1 MKKVLVVDIGGT
13 NVKAMI
19 SREERR
25 KFASGGALA
34 PRQLHVMLDGKL
46 DDWKYDVVSVG
57 FPAPVR
63 NGRILTDPKNLGR
76 GWTRFNFEKAFGKP
90 VRVVNDA
97 AMQALGS
104 YRGGRMLFIGLG
116 TGFGSALVWNGTV
129 LPLELSELPYL
140 NEGTIEDHV
149 GKAGFKQ
156 IGRKTWENEVDR
168 ILVHLQRALWSITSY
183 SAEAT
188 PSCSSICLLEWNW
201 ATTATLILAA
211 SESGKIIHER
221 AARGGRFCRCKGA
234 QDSEVAEKKD
244 D

>member
-19 SREERR
+19 SRAERR
-25 KFASGGALA
+25 KFASGDGLT
-34 PRQLHVMLDGKL
+34 PRQLHDILNGKL

-63 NGRILTDPKNLGR
+63 NGRILCDPKNLGK

-90 VRVVNDA
+90 VRVMNDA

-140 NEGTIEDHV
+140 TEGTIEDRV
-149 GKAGFKQ
+149 GKAGFKRV
-156 IGRKTWENEVDR
+156 GRKTWEEDVDR
-168 ILVHLQRALWSITSY
+168 ILIHLQRAFVVDYIVIGGGN
-183 SAEAT
+183 AKM
-188 PSCSSICLLEWNW
+188 LEHLPPAVELGHNRNAYLGGQRVWQHNPRTRRPRW
-201 ATTATLILAA
+201 AIL
-211 SESGKIIHER
+211 
-221 AARGGRFCRCKGA
+221 
-234 QDSEVAEKKD
+234 
-244 D
+244 

>member
-19 SREERR
+19 SREGRR
-25 KFASGGALA
+25 KFSSGPGLT
-34 PRQLHVMLDGKL
+34 PRQLHAMLDGQL

-63 NGRILTDPKNLGR
+63 NGRILTDPKNLGK

-90 VRVVNDA
+90 VRVINDA

-116 TGFGSALVWNGTV
+116 TGFGAALVWNGVV

-140 NEGTIEDHV
+140 AKGTIEDRV
-149 GKAGFKQ
+149 GKTGLKQ
-156 IGRKTWENEVDR
+156 IGRKNWEEDVER
-168 ILVHLQRALWSITSY
+168 ILTQLQRAFVVDYIVLGGGNAKLLEQLPPGVELGHNRNAYLGGQRVWQNDPHTRRPKWSI
-183 SAEAT
+183 
-188 PSCSSICLLEWNW
+188 L
-201 ATTATLILAA
+201 
-211 SESGKIIHER
+211 
-221 AARGGRFCRCKGA
+221 
-234 QDSEVAEKKD
+234 
-244 D
+244 

>member
-19 SREERR
+19 SRDERR
-25 KFASGGALA
+25 KFASGGSLT
-34 PRQLHVMLDGKL
+34 PRQLHDILNGKL

-63 NGRILTDPKNLGR
+63 NGRILCDPKNLGK

-90 VRVVNDA
+90 VRVMNDA

-140 NEGTIEDHV
+140 TEGTIEDRV
-149 GKAGFKQ
+149 GKAGFKRV
-156 IGRKTWENEVDR
+156 GRKTWEEDVDR
-168 ILVHLQRALWSITSY
+168 ILVHLQRAFVVDYIVIGGGN
-183 SAEAT
+183 AKM
-188 PSCSSICLLEWNW
+188 LEHLPPAVELGHNRNAYLGGQRVWQHNQRTRRPRW
-201 ATTATLILAA
+201 KIL
-211 SESGKIIHER
+211 
-221 AARGGRFCRCKGA
+221 
-234 QDSEVAEKKD
+234 
-244 D
+244 

>member
-13 NVKAMI
+13 NVKAMF

-25 KFASGGALA
+25 KFSSGAGLT
-34 PRQLHVMLDGKL
+34 PRQLLTLLRGKL

-63 NGRILTDPKNLGR
+63 NGRILTDPKNLGK

-90 VRVVNDA
+90 VRVINDA

-129 LPLELSELPYL
+129 LSLELSELPYL
-140 NEGTIEDHV
+140 TESTIEDRV
-149 GKAGFKQ
+149 GKTGLKQ
-156 IGRKTWENEVDR
+156 IGRKVWQEDVCR
-168 ILVHLQRALWSITSY
+168 ILTQLQRAFVVDYIVLGGGN
-183 SAEAT
+183 AK
-188 PSCSSICLLEWNW
+188 LLEQLPPGVELGHNRNAYLGGQRLWQSNPRTRRAKW
-201 ATTATLILAA
+201 TIL
-211 SESGKIIHER
+211 
-221 AARGGRFCRCKGA
+221 
-234 QDSEVAEKKD
+234 
-244 D
+244 